1 MSEATP
7 ENAAPQ
13 APAKAPNPWI
23 PVIAVIVIMPAIS
36 FAMTQYVLIPKIKGT
51 VAEHEIKNATTA
63 THGGKS
69 EKTAAHGEKP
79 AKSAG
84 HGGET
89 KGEGKEGAFS
99 YDFENLVVNLS
110 GAMGTRYLKASFTAF
125 SSDPEVKTIITQNK
139 SQLLDVAL
147 GVLSSKSLA
156 DLESPGA
163 KNVVRHDLIESL
175 NQALNSSLIEQ
186 IYFSDFVVQ

>member
-7 ENAAPQ
+7 EAAAAQ

-51 VAEHEIKNATTA
+51 VAEHEIKTATTA
-63 THGGKS
+63 THG
-69 EKTAAHGEKP
+69 EKP
-79 AKSAG
+79 AANGEKSTKAAG
-84 HGGET
+84 HGGEK
-89 KGEGKEGAFS
+89 KGEGNAGAFS

-175 NQALNSSLIEQ
+175 NQALNTSLIEQ

>member
-1 MSEATP
+1 MSEAAP
-7 ENAAPQ
+7 ETA

-23 PVIAVIVIMPAIS
+23 PVIAVVILMPAIS

-51 VAEHEIKNATTA
+51 VAEHEIKVATTA
-63 THGGKS
+63 SGGEKGKAEHGG
-69 EKTAAHGEKP
+69 
-79 AKSAG
+79 AKAAG
-84 HGGET
+84 HGGEK
-89 KGEGKEGAFS
+89 KGEDKSGAYS

-125 SSDPEVKTIITQNK
+125 SNDPEVKTIITQNK

-147 GVLSSKSLA
+147 GVLSTRSLA
-156 DLESPGA
+156 DLEAPGA

>member
-7 ENAAPQ
+7 ENAA
-13 APAKAPNPWI
+13 APAAAKAPNPWI
-23 PVIAVIVIMPAIS
+23 PVIAVVVLMPAIS
-36 FAMTQYVLIPKIKGT
+36 FAMTQYVLIPKIKGS
-51 VAEHEIKNATTA
+51 VAENEIKTATTA
-63 THGGKS
+63 KSGEKGS
-69 EKTAAHGEKP
+69 EKS
-79 AKSAG
+79 AKSAE
-84 HGGET
+84 HGGEK
-89 KGEGKEGAFS
+89 KGEGKKGEGKSGAFS

-125 SSDPEVKTIITQNK
+125 SADPEVKTIITQNK

-163 KNVVRHDLIESL
+163 KNIVRHDLIESL